1 MSATL
6 SARLQGP
13 WYAVDSTSRTRL
25 WLELPENCHSAF
37 LAHEEFFGAVAAGS
51 NYLCDLML
59 RHAEDVSQW
68 LGSAP
73 EAILANLC
81 AEIDHAGRHPDP
93 EETGRLLRHIK
104 PRLALLVAL
113 CDIGRTW
120 TLEEVTSALTRFAD
134 LAVNAVVDSLLRE
147 SHAKGRLLSFE
158 KEQPG
163 KGSGYVV
170 LAMGKHGAAEL
181 NYSSDTDLVVLYDP
195 DAAALAP
202 GIEPSTFYVK
212 VTQRLASLLQDVTVD
227 GYVLRVDLRL
237 RPDPRATQ
245 VAIAIESAATYYEN
259 MGQNWERAAYIK
271 ARAIAGDIALGEEFQ
286 QRLVPYIW
294 RKYLDF
300 ASIADVQSL
309 IRQIHAVKGHGEIA
323 VEGHNLK
330 LGRGGIREIEFFV
343 QTQQLIAG
351 GRNPALRGKRTIE
364 TLDAL
369 AAANWITD
377 DTAEDLKRCYRLLR
391 TFEHRS
397 QMQDDR
403 QTHIVPEESSA
414 FERYA
419 KFCGY
424 PDAALCHEALRSIL
438 ETVRGHSAQL
448 FERSN
453 ELGGER
459 GSLVFTGGDDDPETI
474 MTLERMGFRQASEVS
489 ATIRGWHFGRYAAT
503 RDRRAKEALTEL
515 MPKLLSA
522 LSRTG
527 DADRAFITFD
537 QFLKGL
543 PAGVQ
548 LFAMLRANPGL
559 LDLLAQILGTAPRLA
574 KGLSDRPRV
583 LEAVLDPTFFGPLP
597 DLTSLKAAL
606 LSMAPQDLGLD
617 EVMDRVRVFGREQLF
632 RVGVR
637 VLSETVTAEDAG
649 RGFANVADAAIA
661 RLLAATEDDMARN
674 YGRIPGGNVAVVALG
689 KLGGREM
696 TAASDL
702 DLMIIYDHA
711 IDADAS
717 DGQKPLSVTQYY
729 ARLAQR
735 LITAI
740 SVPTSEGG
748 LYEVDM
754 RLRPSGSQG
763 PVAVSLS
770 AFKCYQRG
778 SAWTWE
784 KLALT
789 RARVVA
795 GAAEFSEKL
804 NTAIKLALCAPR
816 DVEKTKADVLA
827 MRGLMLR
834 EHKPSSCW
842 DIKRVRGG
850 LVEAEFIAQY
860 LQLIHAPHQTSVL
873 ATNTLEAFGRLR
885 AAHLITA
892 TDADAVVEACQL
904 FHRLTQVLRLCLAG
918 EYAPESAL
926 PGLNQAVAL
935 AAGTPDVRGAEDLL
949 QQNQRLV
956 ACLFDRLIGKP
967 EYFANEATESRGF
980 TV

>member
-6 SARLQGP
+6 AARLKGP
-13 WYAVDSTSRTRL
+13 WYASDSASRARL
-25 WLELPENCHSAF
+25 WRELPDARQPN
-37 LAHEEFFGAVAAGS
+37 LRAHEEFFSAVAAGS
-51 NYLCDLML
+51 DYLCDLLL
-59 RHAEDVSQW
+59 RHAEDVSLW
-68 LGSAP
+68 LGGEP
-73 EAILANLC
+73 EAIFAGLC
-81 AEIDHAGRHPDP
+81 AEVTEKGRLSDP
-93 EETGRLLRHIK
+93 EETGRLLRQIK
-104 PRLALLVAL
+104 PRVALLVAL
-113 CDIGRTW
+113 CDMGRIW
-120 TLEEVTSALTRFAD
+120 TLKEVTEALTQFAD
-134 LAVNAVVDSLLRE
+134 LAVIAVVDCLLRE
-147 SHAKGRLLSFE
+147 AHAKARVLSLDEHEPGR
-158 KEQPG
+158 
-163 KGSGYVV
+163 GSGYVV
-170 LAMGKHGAAEL
+170 LAMGKHGAREL
-181 NYSSDTDLVVLYDP
+181 NYSSDIDLIVFYDSETV
-195 DAAALAP
+195 AFAP

-212 VTQRLASLLQDVTVD
+212 LTQRLASLLQDVSVD

-245 VAIAIESAATYYEN
+245 IAIAIESAASYYEN
-259 MGQNWERAAYIK
+259 MGQNWERAAFIK
-271 ARAIAGDIALGEEFQ
+271 ARALAGDVALGEVFL

-351 GRNPALRGKRTIE
+351 GRNPALRGKRTME
-364 TLDAL
+364 MLDAL
-369 AAANWITD
+369 AAASWITHE
-377 DTAEDLKRCYRLLR
+377 TAEDMKRCYASLR
-391 TFEHRS
+391 ILEHRS

-403 QTHIVPEESSA
+403 QTHLVPDEASA
-414 FERYA
+414 LERYA
-419 KFCGY
+419 KFCGFES
-424 PDAALCHEALRSIL
+424 AANFRAELKKVL
-438 ETVRGHSAQL
+438 ETVRAHSAHL
-448 FERSN
+448 FEKSQ
-453 ELGGER
+453 ELGGEQ
-459 GSLVFTGGDDDPETI
+459 GALVFTGGEDDPETI

-489 ATIRGWHFGRYAAT
+489 AIIRGWHFGRYAAT
-503 RDRRAKEALTEL
+503 RDRRAREALTEL
-515 MPKLLSA
+515 MPKLLTA
-522 LSRTG
+522 LSRAG
-527 DADRAFITFD
+527 DADRAFIAFD
-537 QFLKGL
+537 QFMKGL

-574 KGLSDRPRV
+574 EGLRDRPRV
-583 LEAVLDPTFFGPLP
+583 LEAVLDPSFFGPLP
-597 DLTSLKAAL
+597 DLTSLQSAL
-606 LSMAPQDLGLD
+606 LSMAPAMLGLD
-617 EVMDRVRVFGREQLF
+617 EVMDRVRVFGREQMF

-649 RGFANVADAAIA
+649 RGFANVADAAIE
-661 RLLAATEDDMARN
+661 RLLSATEEDMARN
-674 YGRIPGGNVAVVALG
+674 HGRIAGGSVAVVAMG

-702 DLMIIYDHA
+702 DLMIVYDHA

-717 DGQKPLSVTQYY
+717 DGKKPLSVTQYY

-770 AFKCYQRG
+770 AFKSYQRE

-795 GAAEFSEKL
+795 GAAEFAEKL
-804 NTAIKLALCAPR
+804 NAAIKLALCTPR
-816 DVEKTKADVLA
+816 DAEKTKTDVLA
-827 MRGLMLR
+827 MRELMLR

-842 DIKRVRGG
+842 DIKRTRGG

-892 TDADAVVEACQL
+892 ADADVAVEACQL
-904 FHRLTQVLRLCLAG
+904 FHRLTQVLRLCLSG
-918 EYAPESAL
+918 DYMPETAL
-926 PGLNQAVAL
+926 PGLNQAVAM
-935 AAGTPDVRGAEDLL
+935 AAATPDIRGAEDLL

-956 ACLFDRLIGKP
+956 ASLFDRLIGKP
-967 EYFANEATESRGF
+967 EYFVNKATE
-980 TV
+980 